1 MTKNLK
7 LQNAKMNLY
16 FFNKLQ
22 IQLKMF
28 LLFAYARYYPEGAY
42 RDFVCKYNTFKECFE
57 HALKSTYEFTEIYNV
72 LEDPE
77 DSDDRWFRN
86 LDDDDDFD
94 EEKGF
99 NCSYNY

>member
-1 MTKNLK
+1 
-7 LQNAKMNLY
+7 
-16 FFNKLQ
+16 
-22 IQLKMF
+22 MF

-72 LEDPE
+72 LEDEWYEIYNPE

-86 LDDDDDFD
+86 LDNNDDDDDDDFD